1 MDIMPSYK
9 SEMLCCSH
17 CGDVV
22 IKSMGD
28 KLKIRT
34 KILVVDEDSAYIVC
48 RQCGTEIP
56 IPATL
61 DMNKMGN
68 IVKSAKLM
76 LFVDK

>member
-1 MDIMPSYK
+1 
-9 SEMLCCSH
+9 
-17 CGDVV
+17 
-22 IKSMGD
+22 MGD

-34 KILVVDEDSAYIVC
+34 KILVMDEDSAYIVC